1 MEGEIVTTQTTTD
14 QEFSVEISEASAVGF
29 AEFHF
34 GGANLGHKARTK
46 ALVRAATQISRHPGG
61 TLPTKMAN
69 PTSYKSMDALMNRP
83 EVTHASVLACHQE
96 RTRAKMEAS
105 DKPLLIVH
113 DATNL
118 DYSGLS
124 IAQLGQVGN
133 GGGRGYICHNALVVD
148 PSSREALG
156 LIYQKLHVR
165 RKVPKKES
173 AKAKR
178 EHPQRESRLWS
189 DAVTALGTPPPGKRW
204 IDVCDR
210 GADIFEF
217 LATEQSL
224 GRSCVV
230 RASYNR
236 MIVTSHTMPE
246 KVRQPGKRKAVVP
259 QNLLFDYLKTLPA
272 QTHKSKTMFDREDGK
287 DRKVEL
293 SIAWSPVM
301 LLAPQVSKG
310 IYSKEPVRVYALR
323 VWEPDPPQ
331 GKEPLQW
338 FLLTF
343 EEITNSAK
351 AWEIASFYE
360 CRFVV
365 EEYHKAQKTGCQIED
380 LQFETAQ
387 SLQPMIGILSVI
399 AVMLLNL
406 RQAAKRE
413 GAETRKATEIIDPE
427 YEEVLRAWRHKQP
440 HGELSIKEFYIALA
454 RLGGHMNRKSDGFP
468 GWLTLW
474 RGWMKLELLVVGA
487 AAERRRQN
495 KIAG

>member
-1 MEGEIVTTQTTTD
+1 MEGEIVSTQATAE
-14 QEFSVEISEASAVGF
+14 EFSVEISEASAVGF

-34 GGANLGHKARTK
+34 GGADLGHKARTK
-46 ALVRAATQISRHPGG
+46 ALVRTATQISRHPGG
-61 TLPTKMAN
+61 TLPTKMGN

-96 RTRAKMEAS
+96 RTRAKMEAF
-105 DKPLLIVH
+105 DKTLLIVH
-113 DATNL
+113 DATTL

-124 IAQLGQVGN
+124 IPQLSQVGN
-133 GGGRGYICHNALVVD
+133 KGGRGYVCHNSLVVD
-148 PSSREALG
+148 PSNREALG

-165 RKVPKKES
+165 RKVLKKES

-189 DAVTALGTPPPGKRW
+189 DAVSVLGTPPPGKRW

-210 GADIFEF
+210 GGDIYEF
-217 LATEQSL
+217 LATEKIL

-230 RASYNR
+230 RACYNR
-236 MIVTSHTMPE
+236 MIVPSHTMPE
-246 KVRQPGKRKAVVP
+246 KVRLPGKRKGVVP
-259 QNLLFDYLKTLPA
+259 EHLLFDYLKTLSA
-272 QTHKSKTMFDREDGK
+272 QATKTKSVVDRKEGK
-287 DRKVEL
+287 DRKAEL
-293 SIAWSPVM
+293 SIAWSAVM
-301 LLAPQVSKG
+301 LLPPQVSKG
-310 IYSKEPVRVYALR
+310 IYPKEPVLAYALR
-323 VWEPDPPQ
+323 VWEANPPE
-331 GKEPLQW
+331 GTEPLEW

-343 EEITNSAK
+343 EEISSGAK

-380 LQFETAQ
+380 LQFETQQ
-387 SLQPMIGILSVI
+387 SLQPMIGLLSVI

-413 GAETRKATEIIDPE
+413 GAETRRATEIIDPE
-427 YEEVLRAWRHKQP
+427 YEEVLRAVRHKKP
-440 HGELSIKEFYIALA
+440 RGELSILEFYMALA

-474 RGWMKLELLVVGA
+474 RGWEKLELLVVGA
-487 AAERRRQN
+487 AAERRRKN